1 MIKDKEMKYKIDDK
15 PAVLPLLL
23 YGLQWW
29 LVSIPCVVI
38 MGIII
43 ARMHY
48 DGLAD
53 QTFYLQKLFGLMGAA
68 MIVQVLFGHRLPL
81 IIGPASVLL
90 IGIISTISS
99 GVAAIYT
106 AIFVGGI
113 ILLLLAVTGLLSKL
127 QFIFTPRIVT
137 VILILIAFTLS
148 PVILRLVFSGEASV
162 LFNLVFAVLLV
173 FALVISNILL
183 KGVWKSTTVLWGI
196 GVGSLVYFMVH
207 GFPEISVLDT
217 PASAPL
223 LNFSLDFNVSAILA
237 FLFCFIALV
246 INELGSIQA
255 VGQMLKADK
264 LEKRTNRGVGFLGL
278 SNMFA
283 GLLGVVGPVDYS
295 MSPGVIAAT
304 GCASRYT
311 LIPAGIG
318 LIICAF
324 FPSVVQLL
332 VEIPGVVMGAILLY
346 LMASQ
351 LSAGLQMLVKDNTIT
366 NFNHG
371 IIIGLPLMIALMLS
385 FAPADVL
392 NQIPPLI
399 RPIIGNGFVMGV
411 LAVLIMEHLL
421 FKQRGTALK
430 Q

>member
-1 MIKDKEMKYKIDDK
+1 MKYKIDDK
-15 PAVLPLLL
+15 PGMLPLLL

-48 DGLAD
+48 GDLAD

-90 IGIISTISS
+90 IGVISTISS

-106 AIFVGGI
+106 AIFVGGAV
-113 ILLLLAVTGLLSKL
+113 LLLLAVTGLLSKL
-127 QFIFTPRIVT
+127 QFIFTSRIVT

-148 PVILRLVFSGEASV
+148 PVILRLIFSGEASV

-196 GVGSLVYFMVH
+196 GLGSLVYFVAN
-207 GFPEISVLDT
+207 GFPGISTLNDSSSV
-217 PASAPL
+217 PL
-223 LNFSLDFNVSAILA
+223 LVFSLDFNVSTIFA
-237 FLFCFIALV
+237 FLFCFIALI

-255 VGQMLKADK
+255 VGQMLKADN
-264 LEKRTNRGVGFLGL
+264 LEERTNRGVGFLGL

-385 FAPADVL
+385 FAPADIL

-421 FKQRGTALK
+421 FKK
-430 Q
+430 EKK

>member
-1 MIKDKEMKYKIDDK
+1 MSEKMRYNIDDK
-15 PAVLPLLL
+15 PGTLPLLL

-38 MGIII
+38 MGIIVG
-43 ARMHY
+43 RMHY
-48 DGLAD
+48 GDVAD
-53 QTFYLQKLFGLMGAA
+53 QTFYLQKLFGLMGVV
-68 MIVQVLFGHRLPL
+68 MVIQVLFGHRLPL
-81 IIGPASVLL
+81 VIGPASVLL

-106 AIFVGGI
+106 AVLVGGAL
-113 ILLLLAVTGLLSKL
+113 LLLLAATGLLSRL

-148 PVILRLVFSGEASV
+148 PVILRLIFSVADDA
-162 LFNLVFAVLLV
+162 LFHLV
-173 FALVISNILL
+173 FALILVFVLVLSNVLL

-196 GVGSLVYFMVH
+196 VFGSLVYYIFR
-207 GFPEISVLDT
+207 GFPVISD
-217 PASAPL
+217 SAVHSTVPL
-223 LNFSLDFNVSAILA
+223 FNFSLDFNVGTILA
-237 FLFCFIALV
+237 FLFCFIALI

-255 VGQMLKADK
+255 VGQMLQANQ

-278 SNMFA
+278 SNVVA
-283 GLLGVVGPVDYS
+283 GFLGVIGPVDYS
-295 MSPGVIAAT
+295 MSPGVISAT

-318 LIICAF
+318 LVVCAF

-351 LSAGLQMLVKDNTIT
+351 LSAGLQMLTKENTMT

-371 IIIGLPLMIALMLS
+371 IVIGLPLMIALILS
-385 FAPADVL
+385 FSPDQML
-392 NQIPPLI
+392 NQIPSLL

-411 LAVLIMEHLL
+411 LAVLLLEHVV
-421 FKQRGTALK
+421 FKEKKLK
-430 Q
+430 N